1 MMLSA
6 LFADRKAYEI
16 VDGAA
21 RKAYRARRRAPI
33 GRVATAYAANAD

>member
-21 RKAYRARRRAPI
+21 RKTYALGAGPI

>member
-6 LFADRKAYEI
+6 LFADRKAYEV
-16 VDGAA
+16 VDGEA
-21 RKAYRARRRAPI
+21 RKTYALGGAI